1 MKWIIKKL
9 ISIML
14 IVMVVLTGFGVSKTV
29 EAASPGD
36 TVVLTN
42 SYDENQANKGER
54 YWEIRRSAEI
64 RPGSTGAVFFYGYTD
79 FTSFSFLKPKEN
91 YCLEDITIKLEPAA
105 KHYTDSSIYPEP
117 ISELEA
123 GKTYRLLLEQD
134 TTIKYTFE
142 EANVI
147 YAYDDTNGHPDGF
160 VWETFRPISKKLK
173 AGDPIDIPD
182 VATTTVTKKGEK
194 EGRWVFTW
202 TSDHP
207 DVNTM
212 PDPVKTI
219 TITGSWT
226 FYEKYEVKYEFYGEK
241 ELDYPSSYDPNNLPE
256 TKKYFAGE
264 MVDLSKQEYTSLEDE
279 DWGIWEFI
287 GWMPTFD
294 EEEIDVDEDHQFE
307 MPEGNVTVY
316 GYWDYK
322 EKKFTFT
329 YTDGMNQTYY
339 LGSNKDLEG
348 FKIEDK
354 EHTINP
360 SMLSGLVV
368 EGNGKHYYPE
378 RDVDY
383 EVTSGSIKHNLKA
396 SFIED
401 NELTPGT
408 YTIVAWFENEDFAT
422 INFKVANK
430 PSPSTPKPVIPKT
443 GIE

>member
-1 MKWIIKKL
+1 
-9 ISIML
+9 ML
-14 IVMVVLTGFGVSKTV
+14 IVMVVLTGFGISKTV

-36 TVVLTN
+36 TVVITS
-42 SYDENQANKGER
+42 SYDESQANEGEK
-54 YWEIRRSAEI
+54 YWESKSGKVQ
-64 RPGSTGAVFFYGYTD
+64 PGTTGVSFGYNSSD
-79 FTSFSFLKPKEN
+79 FSKFLKPTEA
-91 YCLEDITIKLEPAA
+91 YCLEDIVITLDPAA
-105 KHYTDSSIYPEP
+105 KYFPESSTYPEP
-117 ISELEA
+117 ISKLELN
-123 GKTYRLLLEQD
+123 KKYNLFFEQD
-134 TTIKYTFE
+134 TTITYSFE
-142 EANVI
+142 KANVI

-160 VWETFRPISKKLK
+160 NWETFRPISKKLK
-173 AGDPIDIPD
+173 AGDSIVIPD
-182 VATTTVTKKGEK
+182 VATTTVTKKDGK
-194 EGRWVFTW
+194 EGRWEFTW

-207 DVNTM
+207 EINTM
-212 PDPVKTI
+212 PDPVETI
-219 TITGSWT
+219 TITGSWK
-226 FYEKYEVKYEFYGEK
+226 FYELYEVKYVFM
-241 ELDYPSSYDPNNLPE
+241 DYAPDSYEPEELPE
-256 TKKYFAGE
+256 TKKYYAGDK
-264 MVDLSKQEYTSLEDE
+264 VKLSDKEYTSLEDE

-287 GWMPTFD
+287 RWMPTFD
-294 EEEIDVDEDHQFE
+294 EEEIDVDEDDRFE

-316 GYWDYK
+316 GLWDYT

-329 YTDGMNQTYY
+329 YTGGENQTYY
-339 LGSNKDLEG
+339 LGSKTDLDG
-348 FKIEDK
+348 FVIDDK

-401 NELTPGT
+401 KKLTPGT

-430 PSPSTPKPVIPKT
+430 PSTPKPVIPKT